1 MTDSTAPRHK
11 GMRTIALVTIIAL
24 VVGIG
29 GGWLVS
35 TLTSSDEPSSVWATR
50 ADGGSLVGGALTLTA
65 VGNSVV
71 KVDTATQAAVPTD
84 TVAFFGG
91 WAGTFGDEPVSAVV
105 TALSGTDEVQL
116 VLELTNPDFSEIGYV
131 VIFDANVVSGS
142 DEVRNLSNVTLL
154 IDGD

>member
-35 TLTSSDEPSSVWATR
+35 ALTSSDEPSSVWATR
-50 ADGGSLVGGALTLTA
+50 ADGGALVGGTLTVSA
-65 VGNSVV
+65 VANNVV
-71 KVDTATQAAVPTD
+71 KVDTATQQAVPTD
-84 TVAFFGG
+84 TIAFFNG
-91 WAGTFGDEPVSAVV
+91 WADTFGDEPVTAVV
-105 TALSGTDEVQL
+105 TALSGTGEVQL
-116 VLELTNPDFSEIGYV
+116 VVELSNPAFTEIGYV
-131 VIFDANVVSGS
+131 ANFEAEVVSGP